1 MSVLWKLKHDNRM
14 YHLIYSVRK
23 RTDLLSFWHLHDCI
37 EYGAFGRPFFKV
49 VLKIVSH
56 KINSEKCLTYP
67 NSFRYF

>member
-56 KINSEKCLTYP
+56 
-67 NSFRYF
+67 